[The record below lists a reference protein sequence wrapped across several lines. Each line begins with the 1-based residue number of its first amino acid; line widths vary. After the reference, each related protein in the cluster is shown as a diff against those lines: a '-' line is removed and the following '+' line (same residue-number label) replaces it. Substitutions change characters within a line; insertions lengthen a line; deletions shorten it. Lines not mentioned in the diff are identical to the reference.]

1 MLATIVFNK
10 IFMTQD
16 FYDSL
21 VESID
26 IVVIN
31 QWENPLPRWC
41 GYDVIISENPVK
53 DACLYGL
60 EMENKYY

>member
-1 MLATIVFNK
+1 MLAMTVFDK
-10 IFMTQD
+10 VFMTQD

-26 IVVIN
+26 KVLIN
-31 QWENPLPRWC
+31 RWENLSPRWY
-41 GYDVIISENPVK
+41 GYDVIISENPIK

-60 EMENKYY
+60 EMENRYY

>member
-21 VESID
+21 TESID
-26 IVVIN
+26 IVAVN
-31 QWENPLPRWC
+31 RWENLSSRWY

-53 DACLYGL
+53 DACLYRL
-60 EMENKYY
+60 KMENRYY